1 MSKQNK
7 IFVGREKE
15 KAILQEAL
23 NSREA
28 EMVAVIGRRRVG
40 KTYLIK
46 ETFKDKI
53 LFEVTGLQAAPLK
66 EQLENFAYSLTKQSK
81 SSLPVATPSSW
92 LRAFM
97 LLIDYLEGFEYEE
110 KKVVFLDELSW
121 LATHKSGF
129 LRALGFFWNSWAVNQ
144 HIVIVICG
152 SAASWMIQKVVNHR
166 GGLHNRITKRIFLQ
180 TFTLAETKAYL
191 DSSGAQFNTYQIIQL
206 YMALG
211 GVPHYLKEIKAGKSA
226 VQNIDEICF
235 SPNGLLRDEFERLY
249 PSLFENAENHIS
261 AIRALASSQQGLTR
275 NQIIQLGR
283 LPEGGSTSRLLQE
296 LVQSGFISAYYPF
309 GKKKKDLLYRLTD
322 EYSLFYL
329 QFIENKKQ
337 EGAGTWQ
344 HLSQTQSYKTW
355 SGYAFENICLKH
367 IPAIKKA
374 LGISGVYSLSSS
386 FYKKGTATE
395 PGAQIDLLIDRND
408 QVINLFEIKFYAKE
422 YQLTKDY
429 AEQLRQKMNIFQETT
444 QTRKQLFLTLITTFG
459 LKHNPHSLGLV
470 QQTISMADFF

>member
-152 SAASWMIQKVVNHR
+152 SAASWMIQKVINHR

-191 DSSGAQFNTYQIIQL
+191 DSSGAHFNTYQIIQL

-235 SPNGLLRDEFERLY
+235 SPNGLLRNEFERLY